1 MNMRDFAVF
10 LIAFFIVLK
19 MIPFLKRWGLEQD
32 IIDCPDER
40 KIHHCKIPRLGGI
53 AINMGFL
60 FSVLFLGGVTPM
72 VRGVLAGGLVI
83 FWVGVVDDL
92 HGLSARQKFFGQIVG
107 AVLAV
112 SVGGLT
118 INHLGDVFGFGEI
131 VLPVWFG
138 VPFTVFAIVGVIN
151 AINLLDG
158 LDGLAAGVSLIAA
171 ISFLLLAFLIG
182 NGPAVMLCAALIGSL
197 LGFLRFNFYPAQI
210 FMGDSGSLTI
220 GYMLACLAI
229 MLTQPGAGKIAISPA
244 TPVLILGLPIL
255 DTLWVMARR
264 LRLRTNPF
272 HPDKTHLHHKL
283 LRLGFAHR
291 TTVLILYFL
300 GIFWSISAF
309 ALMKSPEY
317 LALGFFC
324 VVCCLKYGGLYYLKI
339 HSRNGMLTDDENR
352 EFVKG
357 R

>member
-1 MNMRDFAVF
+1 MRDFAVF

-19 MIPFLKRWGLEQD
+19 MIPFLKRWGLEQG

-40 KIHHCKIPRLGGI
+40 KIHHCKIPRLGGV

-60 FSVLFLGGVTPM
+60 FSVLLLGGGTST
-72 VRGVLAGGLVI
+72 VRGVMAGGLVI

-92 HGLSARQKFFGQIVG
+92 RGLSARQKFLGQIVG
-107 AVLAV
+107 AALAV
-112 SVGGLT
+112 FVGGLSIT
-118 INHLGDVFGFGEI
+118 RLGDVFGLGEV
-131 VLPVWFG
+131 VLPPWFSI
-138 VPFTVFAIVGVIN
+138 PFTIFAIVGVIN
-151 AINLLDG
+151 AINLIDG

-171 ISFLLLAFLIG
+171 VAFLLLAFFTG
-182 NGPAVMLCAALIGSL
+182 NSQAIMLCAALIGVL

-210 FMGDSGSLTI
+210 FMGDSGSLAI
-220 GYMLACLAI
+220 GYILACLAI
-229 MLTQPGAGKIAISPA
+229 MMTQPGASGIAISPA
-244 TPVLILGLPIL
+244 TPVLVLGLPIL

-272 HPDKTHLHHKL
+272 YPDKTHLHHKL

-291 TTVLILYFL
+291 TTVLILYAL
-300 GIFWSISAF
+300 GVFWSISAF

-324 VVCCLKYGGLYYLKI
+324 VICCLKYGGLYYLKI